1 MLTESKILCGFALC
15 IYTRPDVL
23 FLFIFSNYN
32 FTISSAAEGG
42 QINNTSHIEE
52 SMADS
57 TKVWKCNIC
66 NKVFDS
72 WYILNYHKLLE
83 HSESKRPPIGIG

>member
-1 MLTESKILCGFALC
+1 MTAG
-15 IYTRPDVL
+15 
-23 FLFIFSNYN
+23 
-32 FTISSAAEGG
+32 EGV
-42 QINNTSHIEE
+42 QINNNTFDIEE
-52 SMADS
+52 PTAADS
-57 TKVWKCNIC
+57 KEPWKCSIC